1 MVPPENVKAVPFE
14 VRLHAG
20 LDPPVVLRFI
30 NNTAALDMRLGS
42 VWKANQDPPPA
53 DQLPLTIVLPNLH
66 TKCQDELEQIASL
79 IYYNPCSDFTQ
90 CNYFFK
96 ADGAR
101 REVTEFQSALQS
113 HRARLDNNP
122 MTWAWKPRCDMA
134 VHPDNAS
141 KQWTS

>member
-1 MVPPENVKAVPFE
+1 MAKEAYRRHGVQGRSCSARSLFEMVPPENVKAVPFE

-79 IYYNPCSDFTQ
+79 I
-90 CNYFFK
+90 
-96 ADGAR
+96 
-101 REVTEFQSALQS
+101 LQPLFGL
-113 HRARLDNNP
+113 HP
-122 MTWAWKPRCDMA
+122 M
-134 VHPDNAS
+134 
-141 KQWTS
+141 